1 MMRREG
7 KLTATANSGIGSGNL
22 YSAALQMWFGK
33 EEGGNGR
40 VRGGER
46 RGVEGMEKKDGGR
59 LGLWRRGK
67 REGRRRWKE
76 EEEDTVHAILYL
88 LSRV

>member
-1 MMRREG
+1 
-7 KLTATANSGIGSGNL
+7 
-22 YSAALQMWFGK
+22 MWFGK

-76 EEEDTVHAILYL
+76 NNSVNLFSVVRRTIELEVCL
-88 LSRV
+88 